1 MFVFRISSAQFF
13 VVFFSVKNNE
23 CKVNEKNMSVFRDFE
38 KLWQEKFPDS
48 ALSKDWESDI
58 RASLNRHRD
67 RIEALKDEL
76 ENEKLYVQ
84 YLERLLTDVEKRRLD
99 TIVAAGDHDGDMM
112 RTAAEDMNFT
122 TATAPPCESPD
133 DLVSYLIY
141 FISQYSISR
150 KGKHSRKK
158 INSLLVG
165 VGLDSMSVCLWSDK
179 SVLYVQQKGR
189 SETWG

>member
-1 MFVFRISSAQFF
+1 
-13 VVFFSVKNNE
+13 
-23 CKVNEKNMSVFRDFE
+23 MSVFRDFE

-99 TIVAAGDHDGDMM
+99 TFADGVVAAAVAMDFG
-112 RTAAEDMNFT
+112 A
-122 TATAPPCESPD
+122 ATAPPCESPD
-133 DLVSYLIY
+133 EMVS
-141 FISQYSISR
+141 
-150 KGKHSRKK
+150 
-158 INSLLVG
+158 
-165 VGLDSMSVCLWSDK
+165 
-179 SVLYVQQKGR
+179 
-189 SETWG
+189 

>member
-1 MFVFRISSAQFF
+1 
-13 VVFFSVKNNE
+13 
-23 CKVNEKNMSVFRDFE
+23 MSVFRDFE

-99 TIVAAGDHDGDMM
+99 ITVMTDDDTEAMDFGA
-112 RTAAEDMNFT
+112 
-122 TATAPPCESPD
+122 ATAPPCESPD
-133 DLVSYLIY
+133 EM
-141 FISQYSISR
+141 
-150 KGKHSRKK
+150 
-158 INSLLVG
+158 
-165 VGLDSMSVCLWSDK
+165 VGLVCFVNKND
-179 SVLYVQQKGR
+179 
-189 SETWG
+189 